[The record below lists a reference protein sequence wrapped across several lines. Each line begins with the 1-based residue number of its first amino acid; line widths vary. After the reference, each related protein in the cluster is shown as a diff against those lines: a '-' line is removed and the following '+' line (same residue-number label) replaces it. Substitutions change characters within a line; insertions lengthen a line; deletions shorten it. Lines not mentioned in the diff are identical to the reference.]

1 MILILSFLLVGCE
14 KKSTLV
20 LSENEKGLIEQVR
33 VFSKKTEVDKSEV
46 IEGILEL
53 LDLEAFDE
61 AVALEEERKKKY
73 EAWFNESAT
82 SMTEIPRTFKVGN

>member
-33 VFSKKTEVDKSEV
+33 VF
-46 IEGILEL
+46 
-53 LDLEAFDE
+53 
-61 AVALEEERKKKY
+61 
-73 EAWFNESAT
+73 
-82 SMTEIPRTFKVGN
+82 